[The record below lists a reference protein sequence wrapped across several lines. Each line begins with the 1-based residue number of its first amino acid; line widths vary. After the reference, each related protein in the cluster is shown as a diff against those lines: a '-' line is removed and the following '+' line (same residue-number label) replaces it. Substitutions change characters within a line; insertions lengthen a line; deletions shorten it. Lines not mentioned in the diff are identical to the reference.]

1 VDSLTLF
8 AREPLHA
15 RAPWEEGGGAAPA
28 VTGGVDKVIFVG
40 SVAVG
45 QAVMRA
51 AAEGGPSRGEGGG
64 RDGDTPPTDE
74 MIYLKLN

>member
-1 VDSLTLF
+1 
-8 AREPLHA
+8 
-15 RAPWEEGGGAAPA
+15 

-64 RDGDTPPTDE
+64 VMVTHRRQTR
-74 MIYLKLN
+74 